1 MGFLSLRIKSSALAA
16 LPRLLPQ
23 GSPVGSTFGGYNT
36 SFPNSLQY
44 KPLGSYV
51 VDGVLMGDKSLISNE
66 EQILKKFTR
75 F

>member
-36 SFPNSLQY
+36 SFPNSLQS
-44 KPLGSYV
+44 KLLLALAV
-51 VDGVLMGDKSLISNE
+51 ADG
-66 EQILKKFTR
+66 R
-75 F
+75 APHA